1 MEHVGKHFER
11 DEKLPEAEVED
22 IYLRDWAIREGIIR
36 WEQDGLVLA
45 RV

>member
-11 DEKLPEAEVED
+11 DEKLPEVETED
-22 IYLRDWAIREGIIR
+22 IYLRDWAIQEGIIR
-36 WEQDGLVLA
+36 WDRDELVLA

>member
-11 DEKLPEAEVED
+11 DEKLPKVEVED
-22 IYLRDWAIREGIIR
+22 AYLREWAIEEGIIR
-36 WEQDGLVLA
+36 WEGDAWVLA